1 MALAGTSYR
10 AVLRVGHGCDSSP
23 TTAMQVSIP
32 DGFTG
37 AQPMPKAGWTL
48 TTKVGKLAEP

>member
-1 MALAGTSYR
+1 MAGTSYR